1 MAYMGKKYI
10 PVLLY
15 VSEDGAVIPH
25 KIKAGYDNEWLKIIK
40 VKGSPQRMASF
51 RAGGVGIRYNCVVD
65 IYGAQREIYL
75 YDEGNNKWFH
85 EITE

>member
-1 MAYMGKKYI
+1 MSKQYI

-15 VSEDGAVIPH
+15 ISESGMVIPW
-25 KIKAGYDNEWLKIIK
+25 KIKAGYDGEWFKIIR

-51 RAGGVGIRYNCVVD
+51 RGGAVGIRYNCVVD
-65 IYGAQREIYL
+65 VYGVHREVYL

-85 EITE
+85 EVDD

>member
-1 MAYMGKKYI
+1 MGKKYVDVM
-10 PVLLY
+10 VLY
-15 VSEDGAVIPH
+15 ESERGEVIPQQV
-25 KIKAGYDNEWLKIIK
+25 KAGCEGEWLEIIK

-51 RAGGVGIRYNCVVD
+51 RAGAVGIRYNCVVD